1 MDLLYNSYL
10 VENITNNEN
19 KMTLQDN
26 GVNLE
31 VTKKA
36 TVSGYKQDDW
46 FIKYYI
52 TNIIALKKLIN
63 QYQVIYDSIDQ
74 IFVVHREDQEK
85 PNMELNIH
93 EYRLHF

>member
-36 TVSGYKQDDW
+36 TVSGYKQDDKPIIL
-46 FIKYYI
+46 FISGHCCLFG
-52 TNIIALKKLIN
+52 NL
-63 QYQVIYDSIDQ
+63 
-74 IFVVHREDQEK
+74 
-85 PNMELNIH
+85 
-93 EYRLHF
+93 